1 MSFHS
6 VLSPSRFFAQWSLVR
21 QNRDSLKIC
30 SMTFL
35 SSHRSIGVTVLLPRI
50 GRAVHKRNDIPP
62 APKACIYTEAP
73 RCSRKLAAFG
83 HAKACTTN
91 VSRHPAPA
99 AVLER
104 NDIPSAPK
112 ACIYAE
118 APRCS
123 RKVRHAK
130 ACTTNVSRHP
140 APAAVHERNKIPPAP
155 KACIYA
161 EAHRAPVKL
170 GTLKRALRTFYPAGR
185 WLYPASMHTT
195 RERAIRLYLHR
206 SFSSLK

>member
-99 AVLER
+99 AV
-104 NDIPSAPK
+104 
-112 ACIYAE
+112 
-118 APRCS
+118 
-123 RKVRHAK
+123 
-130 ACTTNVSRHP
+130 
-140 APAAVHERNKIPPAP
+140 HERNKIPPAP

-161 EAHRAPVKL
+161 EAPRAPVKL
-170 GTLKRALRTFYPAGR
+170 GTLKRALRTFHPASR
-185 WLYPASMHTT
+185 WLYPASPHTA
-195 RERAIRLYLHR
+195 RERATRLYLHR